1 MPSEGGVSQL
11 LALTVAVP
19 MVSACV
25 VIAGHRLPRLFADVL
40 ALGAAL
46 AVAGM
51 DGCLLSAASGTRVVL
66 WYGGWRPVHGFS
78 VGISFVADPL
88 SAGLALLVAVLMA
101 AALLYGLRYFESAE
115 SHYQALMLLF
125 LAGMQGF
132 ALSGDVF
139 DMFVFFELMGA
150 VAYALTAFKVED
162 SAAVQGGLN
171 FAIMNSLG
179 AYFALFGVGL
189 LYARTGQLGLPELH
203 RAVAGSRPDA
213 LVVAAFVL
221 VAGGFLVKAAMTPF
235 HFWLADAHAVAPTS
249 VCVLFSGVMVELG
262 VYGVARL
269 YWVVFDPA
277 IPGHD
282 FRRAFVVLGAITA
295 VVGAVMC
302 FSQRH
307 MKRLLAY
314 STIAHVGLFLTGIA
328 TLDPNG
334 TAGVATYVIGHAGI
348 KSALFLLAGLALN
361 RYGSVDEHDLHGR
374 GRAHR
379 WTGAAFVLGGLAL
392 SGLPPFG
399 TALGKGVTEDA
410 LSAAGYPWA
419 PALFVVVSIVT
430 GGAVVRARLRVWFGV
445 GPRPEREHVEGTTE
459 GTEERDVPQTIEKV
473 PLSMSL
479 PIAALFAVGLVVGVV
494 PAAADAVGRAAAQ
507 FVDAGAY
514 ASQAL
519 ALAGAPAAP
528 PAGDVS
534 WTATGVVLALVSTVG
549 AVGLALAA
557 IYQARLPA
565 PLTWLGGRVRPALM
579 AVRRLHS
586 GHIGDYAAWFVAGL
600 AGLAAIVGLPLR

>member
-1 MPSEGGVSQL
+1 MPFEGGASQL
-11 LALTVAVP
+11 LAISVAVP
-19 MVSACV
+19 MTAACGV
-25 VIAGHRLPRLFADVL
+25 LLVHRLPRAVADLL
-40 ALGAAL
+40 AVGAAL
-46 AVAGM
+46 AVVGT
-51 DGCLLSAASGTRVVL
+51 DGFVLSASSAHRVVL
-66 WYGGWRPVHGFS
+66 WYGGWRPVRGFS

-88 SAGLALLVAVLMA
+88 GAGLALLVAVLMA
-101 AALLYGLRYFESAE
+101 LALLYGVRYFETVE

-132 ALSGDVF
+132 TLSGDVF

-162 SAAVQGGLN
+162 SAAVQGGMN

-203 RAVAGSRPDA
+203 RAVAGHHPDA
-213 LVVAAFVL
+213 LVLAAFVL
-221 VAGGFLVKAAMTPF
+221 VAGGFLVKAAMVPF

-262 VYGVARL
+262 VYGFARL
-269 YWVVFDPA
+269 YWVVFHPA
-277 IPGHD
+277 LPDHD
-282 FRRAFVVLGAITA
+282 VTRAFVVLGTLTA
-295 VVGAVMC
+295 AAGSVMC

-307 MKRLLAY
+307 IKRLLAY
-314 STIAHVGLFLTGIA
+314 STIAHVGLFLTGVA
-328 TLDPNG
+328 TLDANG
-334 TAGVATYVIGHAGI
+334 TAGVATYVVGHAGI
-348 KSALFLLAGLALN
+348 KAALFLLAGLALN
-361 RYGSVDEHDLHGR
+361 RYGSVDEHALHGR
-374 GRAHR
+374 GRDHR
-379 WTGAAFVLGGLAL
+379 LVGAAFVLGGLAL

-399 TALGKGVTEDA
+399 TALGKAVTEDA
-410 LSAAGYPWA
+410 VSAAGFSWA
-419 PALFVVVSIVT
+419 PALFVLVSVVT
-430 GGAVVRARLRVWFGV
+430 GGAVVRAGLRVWFGL
-445 GPRPEREHVEGTTE
+445 GPRPSTATEEGTTE

-479 PIAALFAVGLVVGVV
+479 PIVALFAVGLVVGVV
-494 PAAADAVGRAAAQ
+494 PAAAEAIGRAAAQ

-514 ASQAL
+514 ARDAL
-519 ALAGAPAAP
+519 GLAGASRAG

-534 WTATGVVLALVSTVG
+534 WTATGVGLALVSTAG

-565 PLTWLGGRVRPALM
+565 ALTGLGRVLRPGVM
-579 AVRRLHS
+579 AFRRLHS

-600 AGLAAIVGLPLR
+600 AGLAALVGLPLR